1 MLKLFLSPRG
11 MIGRK
16 EFWIGFI
23 GFAVFVTLA
32 QFGLNRISHTMAGF
46 YLSLVFIVLFFQTL
60 YAIYGKR
67 LRDMGRSFWP
77 ITGMITLTVVIAI
90 VILMI
95 YGGAE
100 YFAEFSKY
108 DRKADID
115 PAEIKRLQ
123 ENYQSRLGAATP
135 VLGTLLWGLWGA
147 FTLWLGLSKSVKE
160 VK

>member
-11 MIGRK
+11 QIGRK

-23 GFAVFVTLA
+23 GFAVFIA
-32 QFGLNRISHTMAGF
+32 ASQYGLDKIAHTMAGF
-46 YLSLVFIVLFFQTL
+46 YLSLVFIVLVFQML

-77 ITGMITLTVVIAI
+77 ITGVITLTIVIAI
-90 VILMI
+90 TVLMI

-100 YFAEFSKY
+100 YFAEFSQY

-123 ENYQSRLGAATP
+123 TAYQARLSDAAP
-135 VLGTLLWGLWGA
+135 ILRSLLWGLWGL
-147 FTLWLGLSKSVKE
+147 FTLWVGLSKPMKNGN
-160 VK
+160 